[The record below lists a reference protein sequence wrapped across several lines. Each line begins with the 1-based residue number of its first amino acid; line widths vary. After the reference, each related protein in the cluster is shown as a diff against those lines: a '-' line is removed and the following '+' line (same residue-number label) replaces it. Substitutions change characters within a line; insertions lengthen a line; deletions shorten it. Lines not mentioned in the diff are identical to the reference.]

1 MTQNQTIDAAP
12 ASEVRIPSMA
22 DHSQKQRAAER
33 NRKVGIAAAAV
44 GVLVAAGTTWALL
57 GRDKPAP
64 SEKVPQKPAAA
75 TTGQDRRFSNS
86 ARAAAAPASAPV
98 YTVPAPEPRGDEVRP
113 IGIIG
118 GQRTTSGSG
127 ATRAPVK
134 PRMDPVDAPMVLSAN
149 GDATPGGASLVPTG
163 TSEAPAGGDVTAAR
177 QQLAAYRQQ
186 LGTMLKDLQA
196 RNSGQAGTGVFMQT
210 AAPGLAQAGAGVT
223 APQASTQAPQVPARP
238 PQARVPIVAGQ
249 MDDMSLTLPGDTG
262 FTCNLTVKVISAAE
276 GEVKCIVPRDV
287 YGADGK
293 VVLIDRGS
301 VLSGDYKMVNIRPG
315 VTVIPAIWRHIR
327 TPYGITVDLEGRAT
341 GPLGTSGIDGYVDN
355 RWGERIGASILL
367 SLIDG
372 AVQVVVNE
380 SRPDNSGNTVVLG
393 GVAQDSNKL
402 AEEVLKSTIN
412 IPPTLL
418 RNHGT
423 EVGVAVRDYVD
434 FRSVYALR
442 ATPVR

>member
-1 MTQNQTIDAAP
+1 MTQNQTSDAAP
-12 ASEVRIPSMA
+12 ASEVRIPSVA
-22 DHSQKQRAAER
+22 DHSQKQRATER
-33 NRKVGIAAAAV
+33 NRNVGIAAAAV

-64 SEKVPQKPAAA
+64 PEKVAQKPAAA

-98 YTVPAPEPRGDEVRP
+98 YTVPAPELRGDEVRP
-113 IGIIG
+113 IGIVG

-127 ATRAPVK
+127 ATRAPAK

-149 GDATPGGASLVPTG
+149 GDVAPVGASLVPTG
-163 TSEAPAGGDVTAAR
+163 TSDAPAGGDVTAAR
-177 QQLAAYRQQ
+177 QQLATYRQQ

-196 RNSGQAGTGVFMQT
+196 RTSGQAGTGGFMQT
-210 AAPGLAQAGAGVT
+210 AAPGFAQAGAGVT
-223 APQASTQAPQVPARP
+223 ASQASTQAPQAR
-238 PQARVPIVAGQ
+238 APIVAGQ

-442 ATPVR
+442 TTPVR